1 MQQLE
6 DHVIELRRRLI
17 RISISLVIA
26 TALSFYF
33 SPDILIWLQNDLS
46 VEVHALKAFETFYT
60 ELMIA
65 LILGFFISLPYT
77 IYQIIKFMKPGL
89 KEREYKVMRNYLP
102 FSIILFLGG
111 AVFAYEFVIKASF
124 AFFEGVGQS
133 AGVTS
138 VWGLKNTLGFA
149 MKISGFTGVFFQLPI
164 VSVVLARAG
173 ILESEMMVKYRNYFI
188 VAVLLFSAMA
198 TPPDLITQILITLPV
213 IGLYQVS
220 IFLVGKIQN

>member
-1 MQQLE
+1 MERLE
-6 DHVIELRRRLI
+6 DHVRELRKRLA
-17 RISISLVIA
+17 RISIGLIIA

-46 VEVHALKAFETFYT
+46 VQVHALKAFETFYT

-65 LILGFFISLPYT
+65 LILGFFISLPFT
-77 IYQIIKFMKPGL
+77 IYQILKFMKPGL
-89 KEREYKVMRNYLP
+89 KNSEYRVMRNYLP

-111 AVFAYEFVIKASF
+111 AAFAYEFVVKASF

-133 AGVTS
+133 ANVAS

-173 ILESEMMVKYRNYFI
+173 ILRSEMMIQYRNHFI

-198 TPPDLITQILITLPV
+198 TPPDMITQVLITLPV

-220 IFLVGKIQN
+220 IFLVRRFEA